1 MHKIELIDGAM
12 GSEFIRTG
20 ITLPNHVWSANVNIE
35 AEEIVYQIHRK
46 YVKAGS
52 QYLTTN
58 TFRSTKRSYMKTGLN
73 IEDATLLA
81 KNSLKNAVD
90 IANRASDN
98 CKVLGSIAP
107 LEDCYK
113 PEDFPGKDIAFKEFS
128 EIGKWFSETKIDIF
142 LVETMNSI
150 IETQT
155 CLSAIE
161 KYNIPIWVSFILK
174 DDKNILSG
182 ESLTDA
188 IKMLNK
194 HNIKCMLINCTPL
207 HTTMGA
213 LDSISDNWNKRW
225 GIYPNLGIGE
235 PSPSGDIKTIHSND
249 NFIKLI
255 YKSIEKGATVIGGCC
270 GSTPEHISFLRGKM
284 NKFQF
289 YKQ

>member
-20 ITLPNHVWSANVNIE
+20 ITLPKHVWSANVNIE

-90 IANRASDN
+90 IANRASGN

-113 PEDFPGKDIAFKEFS
+113 PEDFPGKDIAFKEFN
-128 EIGKWFSETKIDIF
+128 EIGEWFSETQIDIF
-142 LVETMNSI
+142 LVETMNNI
-150 IETQT
+150 IETET

-174 DDKNILSG
+174 DDKHILSG
-182 ESLTDA
+182 ESLIDA
-188 IKMLNK
+188 MNMINN
-194 HNIKCMLINCTPL
+194 HNIKCLLINCTPL
-207 HTTMGA
+207 HTTMGV
-213 LDSISDNWNKRW
+213 LDTISENWHKRW
-225 GIYPNLGIGE
+225 GIYPNLGIGDL
-235 PSPSGDIKTIHSND
+235 SPNGDIKTIHSND

-255 YKSIEKGATVIGGCC
+255 HFIFQIPNQFPKF
-270 GSTPEHISFLRGKM
+270 PE
-284 NKFQF
+284 
-289 YKQ
+289 